1 MVDELDRKIDA
12 LYKSMETDDIN
23 VCYGREFIQ
32 VVNSKLRLTVTLDC
46 NGHPYTC
53 VFNTGNSIEWIGGY
67 IDDRLSYLYDFENYD
82 GTDVNLNSTEEELF
96 QLSLIEKHVMSYDNL
111 QKIKSIMN
119 YALSKVKQ

>member
-12 LYKSMETDDIN
+12 LYKSIETN
-23 VCYGREFIQ
+23 EVTVYYGRQ
-32 VVNSKLRLTVTLDC
+32 SVQQSNSCLRLTITLDSRD
-46 NGHPYTC
+46 NPYTC
-53 VFNTGNSIEWIGGY
+53 VFKERNTIEWIGWY

-82 GTDVNLNSTEEELF
+82 SSEVYLNSSEEELF